1 MEDQVNRLAN
11 KAWDS
16 FLKTPKEKRLLI
28 AVGGIPG
35 SGKTT
40 LSLLITKLLNNRYKA
55 LHPDQ
60 LPIAAFVPMDG
71 FHLTRAQLSAMPDPE
86 NAHARRGA
94 EFTFDGEGFLR
105 LVQKLA
111 EPVTPESTP
120 IFAPSFDHAVKD
132 PKENDI
138 CVEPSHRI
146 VVFEGNYLLLN
157 KHPWSTASSYMTHRW
172 FISVPPA
179 VARER
184 LARRH
189 LAAGIASTLK
199 EAERRADEND
209 IPNGNEVIRLI
220 LPKDQV
226 DEMIVSLEDKSWAA

>member
-1 MEDQVNRLAN
+1 
-11 KAWDS
+11 
-16 FLKTPKEKRLLI
+16 
-28 AVGGIPG
+28 
-35 SGKTT
+35 

-146 VVFEGNYLLLN
+146 VVFEGNCKSTNHLSSLLPPKTSFALTIHTDLLLN

-189 LAAGIASTLK
+189 LAAGIASTLE

-209 IPNGNEVIRLI
+209 IPNGNEVIRLL